1 MSHCASKRT
10 AGIVIILL
18 MVMLIFAGAVQA
30 FTVQKIGDK
39 GLYPQ
44 PGGDRHNS
52 YAWCMGI
59 LHHADGDYLYVGS
72 NRDIVY
78 LVSAGFFRTTKNTT
92 DFATVKSYIEG
103 FFGSDIGTYPTQAD
117 VDLHPRIFRLKL
129 NAAADW
135 ELIYTSPNAQGIIP
149 LELGYRGMQVFTDTA
164 GETALYIVTDSGA
177 TKVSRVLKIS
187 ADSDPQNIVVKEV
200 FRVQGTTSL
209 RPIAVHNGK
218 LYIGANNDIYEATNP
233 EATGDWTKIAAD
245 SDFGGL
251 VAAGRKA
258 MLWQFA
264 GFNGYLYV
272 TLSEDVDP
280 TTSQAADNGG
290 AWLFKGKF
298 DTALARW
305 VWTPIIADQSLFPAA
320 SYPKG
325 LGNRFNTTLSLA
337 SFQDNLYVG
346 TLATFPSLIGSGNAE
361 LILPNRIP
369 PQIYRISKTDVCAMV
384 IGDTAGPT
392 RSTIFPS
399 RIGNY
404 GAGFFQPNIL
414 QMLSPDP
421 AIRDTNFSL
430 NQYLWWMAQYN
441 GKLYASTFDLRVFL
455 KYVTRAN
462 LETAGVLTPGDDGA
476 WLAVQAALQ
485 AIEIYNDNPV
495 GCDIYYTS
503 DGVNWAPLTRDG
515 FGDPFNYGA
524 RVLLPSTIAAHPL
537 YVGMAN
543 PFFGAQVHTV
553 SDTTVAVPASDGG
566 GGGCF
571 IATAAFGSSL
581 DSRVVILRTFR
592 DQFLL
597 QSAPG
602 RFFVRFYYSYSPAAA
617 RFLENHEGLKPFVR
631 LGLLP
636 VVGMC
641 YFFIHGLGAPAIFLF
656 VSIGMALLLIF
667 RSGRRSMR
675 EDGA

>member
-1 MSHCASKRT
+1 MSHHSSKRT
-10 AGIVIILL
+10 TRIALVFFLG
-18 MVMLIFAGAVQA
+18 MLIFAGTVQA

-39 GLYPQ
+39 GLYPL
-44 PGGDRHNS
+44 PDGDRHNS

-59 LHHADGDYLYVGS
+59 LHHSDGDYLYVGS

-78 LVSAGFFRTTKNTT
+78 LVSAGFFRTTKSTT
-92 DFATVKSYIEG
+92 DFATVKGYIEG
-103 FFGSDIGTYPTQAD
+103 FFGSDVGTYPTQAD

-135 ELIYTSPNAQGIIP
+135 ELIYTAPNAQGIVP

-164 GETALYIVTDSGA
+164 GETALYIVTDAGA

-187 ADSDPQNIVVKEV
+187 ADSDPQNVMVKEV
-200 FRVQGTTSL
+200 FRVQGTASL
-209 RPIAVHNGK
+209 RPITVYSGK
-218 LYIGANNDIYEATNP
+218 LYIGANNDIYEAANP
-233 EATGDWTKIAAD
+233 EATGDWTKIATD

-264 GFNGYLYV
+264 GFNGYLYA

-280 TTSQAADNGG
+280 AQPQTADNGG

-298 DTALARW
+298 DAALARW
-305 VWTPIIADQSLFPAA
+305 VWTPIIADPSLFPAA
-320 SYPKG
+320 PYPKG

-337 SFQDNLYVG
+337 PFRDNLYVG
-346 TLATFPSLIGSGNAE
+346 TLMTFPSLIGTGNAG

-369 PQIYRISKTDVCAMV
+369 PQIFRITKTDECAMV

-414 QMLSPDP
+414 QMLSLD
-421 AIRDTNFSL
+421 ATLRDANFSL
-430 NQYLWWMAQYN
+430 NQYLWWMAEYN

-455 KYVTRAN
+455 KYVTRTN
-462 LETAGVLTPGDDGA
+462 LETAGVLAPGDDTG
-476 WLAVQAALQ
+476 WQTVQAGLQ
-485 AIEIYNDNPV
+485 AVEFYNDNPP

-503 DGVNWAPLTRDG
+503 DGVNWSALTRDG

-524 RVLLPSTIAAHPL
+524 RVLLPSTVAAHPL

-543 PFFGAQVHTV
+543 PFFGAQVY
-553 SDTTVAVPASDGG
+553 TVADTAVAAPDSGGG

-581 DSRVVILRTFR
+581 DPRVVILRSFR

-597 QSAPG
+597 ESAPG
-602 RFFVRFYYSYSPAAA
+602 RFFVRFYYSHSPAAA
-617 RFLENHEGLKPFVR
+617 RFLENHAGLKPFVR

-636 VVGMC
+636 VVGMS
-641 YFFIHGLGAPAIFLF
+641 YLFIHGLGAPMIFLF
-656 VSIGMALLLIF
+656 SIVMLLLWIF
-667 RSGRRSMR
+667 RGRRR
-675 EDGA
+675 AQRDQRGR